1 MLIFLSLFACEEE
14 KTEPTEEE
22 IPTVVATLHLLSAID
37 NSNQSEV
44 PIHSELENE
53 ERLTEEDGKIPV
65 LVEQS
70 AIYNIHAGTPSTMN
84 HIYQGW
90 SGEEDFELVGYLVDT
105 ATTQSVYASL
115 GLELETGKG
124 IVVAALDYSD
134 LSPVYGATAALSVSE
149 QAFIFTQYRPEEGN
163 TLVQGGSSF
172 VFFPNVEP
180 GQADISITPPQGVA
194 CKSYPGGQD
203 WYDFTINVYADTV
216 SVAVFQCDS
225 M

>member
-22 IPTVVATLHLLSAID
+22 IPTVEATLHLLSAID

-124 IVVAALDYSD
+124 IVVAALDYPD
-134 LSPVYGATAALSVSE
+134 LAPVYGATAALSLACRLRAVGCLCYQRPSPRRGCDVTLLHCRLCFNRVSPLCTE
-149 QAFIFTQYRPEEGN
+149 RCAKGCNITVLCRGVLLTIFRDRGN
-163 TLVQGGSSF
+163 PVT
-172 VFFPNVEP
+172 
-180 GQADISITPPQGVA
+180 
-194 CKSYPGGQD
+194 
-203 WYDFTINVYADTV
+203 
-216 SVAVFQCDS
+216 
-225 M
+225 